1 MHWISGVAPPAG
13 QPLSAMTRYRMVP
26 APCRID
32 VQGVGRWRAE
42 FDAPQWA
49 PTPGQYL
56 VAYDGDVCV
65 GGAVI
70 EEVAMEGAAIAKQ
83 AALA

>member
-1 MHWISGVAPPAG
+1 
-13 QPLSAMTRYRMVP
+13 MVP
-26 APCRID
+26 APCRIE

-56 VAYDGDVCV
+56 VVYDGSVCL

-70 EEVAMEGAAIAKQ
+70 ERVVMDPAAVAPQ